1 MLAAV
6 VDDHMFMEAARSL
19 LRNSYVSEYLRR
31 GTMECLLA
39 SLQIH
44 QLLPVLHLQ
53 GFLRRLLTQTLQVL
67 PLLHQ
72 PCLEYTI
79 VRYVEIRHCLSKCL
93 RATL

>member
-1 MLAAV
+1 MLSAV
-6 VDDHMFMEAARSL
+6 VDVHMFVEVARSL
-19 LRNSYVSEYLRR
+19 LRNSYVNVYLRM

-53 GFLRRLLTQTLQVL
+53 GFLLGLLTQTLQVL
-67 PLLHQ
+67 LLLHQ

-79 VRYVEIRHCLSKCL
+79 I
-93 RATL
+93 